1 MRVKKARQKY
11 ERPRRQIEGIVTLI
25 VEALSKI
32 KPSDPLRLAKHT
44 ARKKRNFSDSS
55 GNSPAKILA
64 SRYESK
70 KSIRVKSSQTRPEV
84 LTVTG
89 RKTMGSVSPIRVYLT
104 IMPYLCS
111 GCLVQGTV
119 RLRST
124 GEGRSL
130 LCSVCTLS
138 DCSCFNIYFGLFDI
152 SQNITYFKFL
162 MLKRTVRDVET

>member
-1 MRVKKARQKY
+1 
-11 ERPRRQIEGIVTLI
+11 
-25 VEALSKI
+25 
-32 KPSDPLRLAKHT
+32 
-44 ARKKRNFSDSS
+44 
-55 GNSPAKILA
+55 
-64 SRYESK
+64 
-70 KSIRVKSSQTRPEV
+70 
-84 LTVTG
+84 
-89 RKTMGSVSPIRVYLT
+89 MGSVSPIRVYLT
-104 IMPYLCS
+104 MMPYLYS

-138 DCSCFNIYFGLFDI
+138 DCSCFKIYFGLFDI